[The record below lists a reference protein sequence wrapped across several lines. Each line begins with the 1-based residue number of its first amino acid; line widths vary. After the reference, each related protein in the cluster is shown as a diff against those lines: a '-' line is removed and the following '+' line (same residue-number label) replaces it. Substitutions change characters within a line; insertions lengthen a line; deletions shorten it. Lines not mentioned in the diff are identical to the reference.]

1 MRRRAAKTLMRKEWR
16 VLARSTPP
24 QKPVYPKN
32 EPQPRRQAP
41 QRPVYTYDADV
52 PRQPRKPA
60 GGRVVYDYN
69 KSAGASSGVPAGSP
83 ARPAAPFVNTAPQA
97 PQQGRGTAPAAG
109 NNAGIPE
116 PRQPRD
122 GGPQARG
129 REEIYG
135 RPPRSQAQAEAQRRP
150 QQDVRRTPQRE
161 EPRWRALP
169 EQEAELKPRPGVYDQ
184 SADRPR
190 QPRANSASPGPART
204 PGGPPP
210 GKSGKARKKR
220 RKKRPPRPLTPGEAR
235 RRRVRRPASGQTGGH
250 DLRVLGGA

>member
-1 MRRRAAKTLMRKEWR
+1 MRRRAAKTLTRKEWR

-97 PQQGRGTAPAAG
+97 PQQPPGVVDVKRLLRLLALVRFLQRDLLQRVGHPRGQVTLEKALLFLTGGTAHQG
-109 NNAGIPE
+109 
-116 PRQPRD
+116 
-122 GGPQARG
+122 
-129 REEIYG
+129 
-135 RPPRSQAQAEAQRRP
+135 
-150 QQDVRRTPQRE
+150 
-161 EPRWRALP
+161 
-169 EQEAELKPRPGVYDQ
+169 
-184 SADRPR
+184 
-190 QPRANSASPGPART
+190 
-204 PGGPPP
+204 
-210 GKSGKARKKR
+210 
-220 RKKRPPRPLTPGEAR
+220 
-235 RRRVRRPASGQTGGH
+235 
-250 DLRVLGGA
+250 

>member
-1 MRRRAAKTLMRKEWR
+1 MRRRAAKTLTRKEWR

-97 PQQGRGTAPAAG
+97 PQQGRGTAPAAAFPG
-109 NNAGIPE
+109 TDRGTTAPAAGRAPYASAG
-116 PRQPRD
+116 RAALARSAGT
-122 GGPQARG
+122 GGG
-129 REEIYG
+129 
-135 RPPRSQAQAEAQRRP
+135 AEAAPGRVRPERGQAPPTPRKQRF
-150 QQDVRRTPQRE
+150 
-161 EPRWRALP
+161 A
-169 EQEAELKPRPGVYDQ
+169 RPGPH
-184 SADRPR
+184 AG
-190 QPRANSASPGPART
+190 RAAAGEKRKGPEKAEEKAFASPPHTGRSAP
-204 PGGPPP
+204 
-210 GKSGKARKKR
+210 
-220 RKKRPPRPLTPGEAR
+220 PPRPAR
-235 RRRVRRPASGQTGGH
+235 HSGWRADRRAAGGRVPDIGG
-250 DLRVLGGA
+250 RAV

>member
-83 ARPAAPFVNTAPQA
+83 ALSL
-97 PQQGRGTAPAAG
+97 
-109 NNAGIPE
+109 IH
-116 PRQPRD
+116 
-122 GGPQARG
+122 
-129 REEIYG
+129 I
-135 RPPRSQAQAEAQRRP
+135 
-150 QQDVRRTPQRE
+150 
-161 EPRWRALP
+161 
-169 EQEAELKPRPGVYDQ
+169 
-184 SADRPR
+184 
-190 QPRANSASPGPART
+190 
-204 PGGPPP
+204 
-210 GKSGKARKKR
+210 
-220 RKKRPPRPLTPGEAR
+220 
-235 RRRVRRPASGQTGGH
+235 
-250 DLRVLGGA
+250 

>member
-83 ARPAAPFVNTAPQA
+83 ARPAAPFVTTAPQA

-116 PRQPRD
+116 PRQPRGTGRGTTAPAAGRAPYASAGRAALARSAGT
-122 GGPQARG
+122 GGG
-129 REEIYG
+129 
-135 RPPRSQAQAEAQRRP
+135 AEAAPGRVRPERGQAPPTPRKQRF
-150 QQDVRRTPQRE
+150 
-161 EPRWRALP
+161 A
-169 EQEAELKPRPGVYDQ
+169 RPGPHAGRAAAGEKRKGPEKAEEKA
-184 SADRPR
+184 SA
-190 QPRANSASPGPART
+190 
-204 PGGPPP
+204 PPP
-210 GKSGKARKKR
+210 HTGRSAP
-220 RKKRPPRPLTPGEAR
+220 PPRPAR
-235 RRRVRRPASGQTGGH
+235 HSGGRADRRAAGGRVP
-250 DLRVLGGA
+250 DLGGRAV

>member
-1 MRRRAAKTLMRKEWR
+1 MRRRAAKTLTRKEWR

-69 KSAGASSGVPAGSP
+69 KSAGASSGVPAGPP

-109 NNAGIPE
+109 NSAGIPE

-122 GGPQARG
+122 GA
-129 REEIYG
+129 
-135 RPPRSQAQAEAQRRP
+135 
-150 QQDVRRTPQRE
+150 
-161 EPRWRALP
+161 
-169 EQEAELKPRPGVYDQ
+169 
-184 SADRPR
+184 
-190 QPRANSASPGPART
+190 
-204 PGGPPP
+204 
-210 GKSGKARKKR
+210 
-220 RKKRPPRPLTPGEAR
+220 
-235 RRRVRRPASGQTGGH
+235 RRPAAGRKYTAGRRVPRHRPRHNGARSRTCAVRLSGKS
-250 DLRVLGGA
+250 RAGALCRNRRRS

>member
-150 QQDVRRTPQRE
+150 Q
-161 EPRWRALP
+161 
-169 EQEAELKPRPGVYDQ
+169 
-184 SADRPR
+184 
-190 QPRANSASPGPART
+190 
-204 PGGPPP
+204 
-210 GKSGKARKKR
+210 
-220 RKKRPPRPLTPGEAR
+220 
-235 RRRVRRPASGQTGGH
+235 
-250 DLRVLGGA
+250 

>member
-1 MRRRAAKTLMRKEWR
+1 MRRRAAKTLTRKEWR

-116 PRQPRD
+116 PRQPR
-122 GGPQARG
+122 GGGLLR
-129 REEIYG
+129 
-135 RPPRSQAQAEAQRRP
+135 
-150 QQDVRRTPQRE
+150 
-161 EPRWRALP
+161 LP
-169 EQEAELKPRPGVYDQ
+169 Y
-184 SADRPR
+184 
-190 QPRANSASPGPART
+190 
-204 PGGPPP
+204 
-210 GKSGKARKKR
+210 
-220 RKKRPPRPLTPGEAR
+220 
-235 RRRVRRPASGQTGGH
+235 
-250 DLRVLGGA
+250 